1 MDPRETN
8 QVPWKLGGGGGY
20 HALMK
25 EQGRKTSQRR
35 EARKKQKVL
44 IREGRKSLLG
54 KRKA

>member
-20 HALMK
+20 RALMK